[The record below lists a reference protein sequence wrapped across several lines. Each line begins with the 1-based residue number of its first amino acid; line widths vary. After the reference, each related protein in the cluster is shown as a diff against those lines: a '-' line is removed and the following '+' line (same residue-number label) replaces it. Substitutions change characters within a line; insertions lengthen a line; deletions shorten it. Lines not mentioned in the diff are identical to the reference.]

1 MSHSEVLRFSEV
13 REVFRLVGDV
23 RDLCHD
29 QPAQETR
36 IVDGL
41 CELIGAPLGW
51 ASTFGAFRPGA
62 ATRVEQFT
70 PGTVRDETVLKCLED
85 WQKISDFADD
95 PMVDLGRPSTEA
107 SDVVCRS
114 QRLTLRD
121 WQGYAIYGGVIDPA
135 GVADTMAM
143 WFRYPG
149 GDRIRGYALFR
160 MKGDRVFS
168 PKQVGMARLFVEEL
182 GFLYVQGKLE
192 PPDVLDELPARLRRL
207 VPLLLTGLGQ
217 KQIAAKTGL
226 SYHTVRSYVKELY
239 DILEVSS
246 REELGVKVR
255 GETPSRMESA

>member
-1 MSHSEVLRFSEV
+1 MSASQNLSLSDIRS
-13 REVFRLVGDV
+13 VFRVLGDV
-23 RDLCHD
+23 RDLRHD
-29 QPAQETR
+29 RAEQEQCMT
-36 IVDGL
+36 DGL
-41 CELIGAPLGW
+41 REAVGASLGW
-51 ASTFGAFRPGA
+51 ASTFDAFRPGA
-62 ATRVEQFT
+62 ATRVEQFI

-114 QRLTLRD
+114 QRLTLSD
-121 WQGYAIYGGVIDPA
+121 WQDYAIYDEVIDPA

-217 KQIAAKTGL
+217 KTDRRQNRTLVPHGAQLRERALRYFGSEQPRGAWGEGTG
-226 SYHTVRSYVKELY
+226 RN
-239 DILEVSS
+239 
-246 REELGVKVR
+246 
-255 GETPSRMESA
+255 A